1 MNLRITFKAIWFEM
15 DGSRHS
21 QVFLR
26 RDDAEHACR
35 INGREGEVLMLGDDD
50 WHNRHADCA
59 NDEGQMPHVEPSTP
73 AKQSRCR
80 AYGEEMDRLADVFGV
95 ERQ

>member
-35 INGREGEVLMLGDDD
+35 INGRDGEVIVLGDDD
-50 WHNRHADCA
+50 WHTD
-59 NDEGQMPHVEPSTP
+59 
-73 AKQSRCR
+73 
-80 AYGEEMDRLADVFGV
+80 
-95 ERQ
+95 ERQS